1 MERLIPMNVEQM
13 RRQGIKN
20 AELKREREKEF
31 DNQVQSLSK
40 HNVGGLYDVRA
51 ILKSQQ
57 FKEQQNHYSIEM
69 AMSELEELLQR
80 NRLYKFKDTTTDF
93 IKKIS
98 GKDTDSFNVRET
110 GKFLSDLI
118 NELKNKYDIKE

>member
-1 MERLIPMNVEQM
+1 MSLIQMNAEQM
-13 RRQGIKN
+13 RRKALKN
-20 AELKREREKEF
+20 QQDKIQEQKDYQAKV
-31 DNQVQSLSK
+31 DSMSK
-40 HNVGGLYDVRA
+40 HSVGGLYDVRA

>member
-1 MERLIPMNVEQM
+1 MSLIQMNAEQM
-13 RRQGIKN
+13 RRKALKN
-20 AELKREREKEF
+20 QQDKIQQQKDYQAKV
-31 DNQVQSLSK
+31 DSMSK
-40 HNVGGLYDVRA
+40 HSVGNLYDVRA
-51 ILKSQQ
+51 IMKSQQ

>member
-1 MERLIPMNVEQM
+1 MSLIQMNAEQM
-13 RRQGIKN
+13 RRKALKN
-20 AELKREREKEF
+20 QQDKIQQQKDYQAKV
-31 DNQVQSLSK
+31 DSMSK
-40 HNVGGLYDVRA
+40 HSVGNLYDVRA

-80 NRLYKFKDTTTDF
+80 NRLYKFKDMTTDF

>member
-1 MERLIPMNVEQM
+1 MSLIQMNAEQM
-13 RRQGIKN
+13 RRKALKN
-20 AELKREREKEF
+20 QQDKIQQQKDYQAKV
-31 DNQVQSLSK
+31 DSMSK
-40 HNVGGLYDVRA
+40 HSVGNLYDVRA
-51 ILKSQQ
+51 IMKSQQ

-80 NRLYKFKDTTTDF
+80 NRLYKFKDMTTDF

>member
-1 MERLIPMNVEQM
+1 MSLIQMNAEQM
-13 RRQGIKN
+13 RRKALKN
-20 AELKREREKEF
+20 QQDKIQQQKDYQAKV
-31 DNQVQSLSK
+31 DSMSK
-40 HNVGGLYDVRA
+40 HSVGNLYDVRA
-51 ILKSQQ
+51 IMKSQQ
-57 FKEQQNHYSIEM
+57 FKEQQNHYSNEM

>member
-1 MERLIPMNVEQM
+1 MSLIQMNAEQM
-13 RRQGIKN
+13 RRKALEN
-20 AELKREREKEF
+20 SKAKLKQQQDFR
-31 DNQVQSLSK
+31 NQVDNMSR
-40 HNVGGLYDVRA
+40 HDVGGLYDVRA
-51 ILKSQQ
+51 IMKSQQ
-57 FKEQQNHYSIEM
+57 FKEQQNHYSIDM